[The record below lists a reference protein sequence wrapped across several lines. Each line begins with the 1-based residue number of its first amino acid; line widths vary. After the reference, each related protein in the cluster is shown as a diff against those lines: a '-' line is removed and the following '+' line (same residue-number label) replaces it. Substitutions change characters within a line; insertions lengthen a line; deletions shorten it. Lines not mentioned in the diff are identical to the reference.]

1 MTPNNFNLLR
11 LFAALIV
18 LYGHGYSLQGPI
30 TTNRLNHEL
39 GVHIFFAISGY
50 LIANSW
56 KNDPHLIRFFWRRSL
71 RIFPALAVA
80 VLLSITVLGPLLTT
94 LESSVYWQHSL
105 ITNYLYNILLYV
117 NYYLP
122 GVFSDNKA
130 AHVVN
135 GSLWTLPVEFFMYI
149 SVALLG
155 TLCMNNRWVCLSFF
169 ALWLSLS
176 LGWDYLEFADY
187 VVYGTLV
194 KSMTVLGAFFWAG
207 VCINRWGIDQYFS
220 LNSFVLVFTL
230 WIFAHQWLV
239 IAYIMQFFTL
249 PFLVLCFGMA
259 NAGSL
264 SFFNRA
270 DYSYG
275 VYIYAFPIQQ
285 TLIVLFPS
293 LPVLV
298 SIALCALCTLLL
310 AAFSWHAIEKPLLR
324 FKPKRKSQPAMATK
338 VARNFVKNAA

>member
-1 MTPNNFNLLR
+1 MIPNNFNLLR

-30 TTNRLNHEL
+30 TSNRLNHDL

-50 LIANSW
+50 LIASSW
-56 KNDPHLIRFFWRRSL
+56 KNDPHLLRYFWRRSL
-71 RIFPALAVA
+71 RIFPALTFA
-80 VLLSITVLGPLLTT
+80 VLLSITVLGPLMTT
-94 LESSVYWQHSL
+94 LENSVYWQHNF
-105 ITNYLYNILLYV
+105 ITHYFYNILLYV

-122 GVFSDNKA
+122 GVFPDNNI
-130 AHVVN
+130 AHIVN

-149 SVALLG
+149 TVALLG
-155 TLCMNNRWVCLSFF
+155 TICMNNRWVCLAFF
-169 ALWLSLS
+169 ALWLSLG
-176 LGWDYLEFADY
+176 LGWDYFKIGDY
-187 VVYGTLV
+187 VIYGTLV
-194 KSMTVLGAFFWAG
+194 KPMAMLAAIFWSG
-207 VCINRWGIDQYFS
+207 VCINRWGIDKYFS

-230 WIFAHQWLV
+230 WIFTHQWQV
-239 IAYIMQFFTL
+239 VAYIMQYFAL

-264 SFFNRA
+264 NFFNRA

-285 TLIVLFPS
+285 TLIALFPS

-298 SIALCALCTLLL
+298 SIVLCTLCTLLL
-310 AAFSWHAIEKPLLR
+310 AAFSWHTIEKPLLR
-324 FKPKRKSQPAMATK
+324 FKPKRTKPSAIQTKAMSKLIKEAT
-338 VARNFVKNAA
+338 